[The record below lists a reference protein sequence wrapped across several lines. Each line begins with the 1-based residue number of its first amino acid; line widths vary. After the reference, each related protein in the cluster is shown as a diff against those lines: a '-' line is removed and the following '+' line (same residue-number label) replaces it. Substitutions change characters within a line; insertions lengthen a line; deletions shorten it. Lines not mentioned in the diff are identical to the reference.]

1 MAKTP
6 TRRTA
11 AGTTKKV
18 GKAAPAGTPTTR
30 RKKTAAPPTP
40 ALAAGGPL
48 TRPTTRHRFTLY
60 NLLGQ
65 PRAYYLVEPIDL
77 PRPPADPK
85 AKAVAHSIIVVDR
98 SGSMYGAIEETKD
111 TLLKVLTLDEYAQFN
126 LYVTLISYSGE
137 GDVICH
143 FERAPIREIMKRGSK
158 YQQDIQ
164 KIRTAGLTCVSQALK
179 LANSKVKDGELT
191 AITLHSDGYA
201 NDPSSTSEANTLMQL
216 TNELTGKDAFVNTIA
231 YTDY

>member
-1 MAKTP
+1 MAKATGTP
-6 TRRTA
+6 KK
-11 AGTTKKV
+11 TTSK
-18 GKAAPAGTPTTR
+18 APAKAPATPKA
-30 RKKTAAPPTP
+30 RKKASSETP
-40 ALAAGGPL
+40 ALTPAGPL
-48 TRPTTRHRFTLY
+48 VRPTTRCKFTLF

-98 SGSMYGAIEETKD
+98 SGSMYGAIEDTKD
-111 TLLKVLTLDEYAQFN
+111 TLLKLLTLDEYSQFN
-126 LYVTLISYSGE
+126 LLVTLISYSGE

-164 KIRTAGLTCVSQALK
+164 RIRTAGATCISQALK
-179 LANSKVKDGELT
+179 
-191 AITLHSDGYA
+191 
-201 NDPSSTSEANTLMQL
+201 
-216 TNELTGKDAFVNTIA
+216 
-231 YTDY
+231 

>member
-1 MAKTP
+1 MAKAST
-6 TRRTA
+6 
-11 AGTTKKV
+11 GTTKAV
-18 GKAAPAGTPTTR
+18 AKAGTGTTTRKAKKATPEVPGLAPAG
-30 RKKTAAPPTP
+30 
-40 ALAAGGPL
+40 ALA
-48 TRPTTRHRFTLY
+48 RPTTRCKFTLF

-65 PRAYYLVEPIDL
+65 PRAYYLVEPMDL

-98 SGSMYGAIEETKD
+98 SGSMYGAIDDTKD
-111 TLLKVLTLDEYAQFN
+111 TLLKLLTLDEYSQFN
-126 LYVTLISYSGE
+126 LLVTLISYSGE

-164 KIRTAGLTCVSQALK
+164 RIRTAGATCISQALK
-179 LANSKVKDGELT
+179 LANSKVRDGELT

-201 NDPSSTSEANTLMQL
+201 NDPSPASEATRLMS
-216 TNELTGKDAFVNTIA
+216 LTGALKGKDGWF
-231 YTDY
+231 